1 MTEFVIGINKS
12 LTIFSLCLS
21 GKFLLPLP
29 MFDFL
34 KQLTDPQSIIH
45 YGGLWLLLFV
55 VFAETGLFIGFFL
68 PGDSLIFISGLL
80 CATKP
85 DLLGVPFLV
94 LMPSLILAAILGN
107 VFGYWFGKKTGEKLY
122 TRKDSFLFRKQHLIT
137 TKAFYDKHGGTAL
150 ILGRFLPIIRTFA
163 PILAGVIK
171 VDFKIFMMYNVLGAI
186 AWIGSIASIAYFL
199 GKQYPSIENYI
210 GSIVIG
216 LIIITTIPVV
226 VTYLQSRKK

>member
-1 MTEFVIGINKS
+1 M
-12 LTIFSLCLS
+12 L
-21 GKFLLPLP
+21 
-29 MFDFL
+29 DFL
-34 KQLTDPQSIIH
+34 KQLTDPESIIH

-55 VFAETGLFIGFFL
+55 VFAETGLLVGFFL

-85 DLLGVPFLV
+85 DLLSTDFIPLIV
-94 LMPSLILAAILGN
+94 LLMSSAIIGN
-107 VFGYWFGKKTGEKLY
+107 IFGYWFGKKVGGKLY
-122 TRKDSFLFRKQHLIT
+122 SRQDSFLFKKRHLTT

-171 VDFKIFMMYNVLGAI
+171 IDFKKFMFYNIVGAI

-199 GKQYPSIENYI
+199 GKQFPSIENYI
-210 GSIVIG
+210 GYIVIG
-216 LIIITTIPVV
+216 LIVITTIPVLM
-226 VTYLQSRKK
+226 TYLKSRKK

>member
-1 MTEFVIGINKS
+1 
-12 LTIFSLCLS
+12 
-21 GKFLLPLP
+21 

-34 KQLTDPQSIIH
+34 KQLTNPESIIH

-85 DLLGVPFLV
+85 HLLNISIFW
-94 LMPSLILAAILGN
+94 LIILLISSAVIGN
-107 VFGYWFGKKTGEKLY
+107 IVGYWFGKKTGENLFQK
-122 TRKDSFLFRKQHLIT
+122 KDSFLFRKKHLET
-137 TKAFYDKHGGTAL
+137 TKLFYQKHGGTAL

-171 VDFKIFMMYNVLGAI
+171 VDFKLFMIYNIAGASL
-186 AWIGSIASIAYFL
+186 WIISLTSISFFL
-199 GKQYPSIENYI
+199 GKEFPQTENYI
-210 GSIVIG
+210 GYIVIG
-216 LIIITTIPVV
+216 LIVITTIPVLI
-226 VTYLQSRKK
+226 TYLKNRKK

>member
-1 MTEFVIGINKS
+1 
-12 LTIFSLCLS
+12 
-21 GKFLLPLP
+21 

-55 VFAETGLFIGFFL
+55 VFAETGLLVGFFL

-85 DLLGVPFLV
+85 QLLNITFL
-94 LMPSLILAAILGN
+94 PLILLLMAAAIIGN
-107 VFGYWFGKKTGEKLY
+107 IFGYWFGKKVGEKLY

-163 PILAGVIK
+163 PILAGVIEI
-171 VDFKIFMMYNVLGAI
+171 DFKKFMFYNIIGAV

-199 GKQYPSIENYI
+199 GIQFPGIENYI
-210 GSIVIG
+210 GYIVIG
-216 LIIITTIPVV
+216 LIVITTIPVLI
-226 VTYLQSRKK
+226 TYLKSIKK

>member
-1 MTEFVIGINKS
+1 
-12 LTIFSLCLS
+12 
-21 GKFLLPLP
+21 

-34 KQLTDPQSIIH
+34 KQLTNPESIIH

-85 DLLGVPFLV
+85 HLLNI
-94 LMPSLILAAILGN
+94 SLFGLIILLISSAVMGNIL
-107 VFGYWFGKKTGEKLY
+107 GYWFGKKTGENLFQK
-122 TRKDSFLFRKQHLIT
+122 KDTFLFKKKHLET
-137 TKAFYDKHGGTAL
+137 TKLFYEKHGGKAL

-171 VDFKIFMMYNVLGAI
+171 VEFKLFMIYNIAGASL
-186 AWIGSIASIAYFL
+186 WIISLTSIAFFL
-199 GKQYPSIENYI
+199 GIEFPQTEKFI
-210 GSIVIG
+210 GYIVIG
-216 LIIITTIPVV
+216 LIVITTIPVLI
-226 VTYLQSRKK
+226 TYLKNRKK

>member
-1 MTEFVIGINKS
+1 M
-12 LTIFSLCLS
+12 L
-21 GKFLLPLP
+21 
-29 MFDFL
+29 DFL

-55 VFAETGLFIGFFL
+55 VFAETGLFVGFFL

-80 CATKP
+80 YATKP
-85 DLLGVPFLV
+85 QLLDTPFLV
-94 LMPSLILAAILGN
+94 LLPLLMLAAIIGN

-122 TRKDSFLFRKQHLIT
+122 TREDSFLFRKKHLIA
-137 TKAFYDKHGGTAL
+137 TKDFYDTHGGKTL

-171 VDFKIFMMYNVLGAI
+171 VDFKIFMMYNVIGAV

-199 GKQYPSIENYI
+199 GKQFPAIENYI
-210 GSIVIG
+210 GYIVIG
-216 LIIITTIPVV
+216 LIVITTIPVLM
-226 VTYLQSRKK
+226 TYLKSRKK